1 MDGFGP
7 LSQSE
12 EGPSSHSPFAKV
24 FPDRDPPPRRVESR
38 FAVSDN
44 VKGDLSADKLP

>member
-7 LSQSE
+7 LSQSA

-24 FPDRDPPPRRVESR
+24 FPDRDPPRRVESR

-44 VKGDLSADKLP
+44 VKGDLSEDKLP